1 MNLGRINLS
10 EMLSNKIGTYKVVN
24 DNLLPNY
31 FLALEKLKRDVP
43 GLKDY
48 KFELLLCFNSSDWMG

>member
-1 MNLGRINLS
+1 
-10 EMLSNKIGTYKVVN
+10 MLSNKIGTYKVVN